1 MQSPRKIG
9 AEESFRVMKI
19 KGGYLASIG
28 AALAGATLAFSP
40 AMGAAT
46 DLLALRSSKPVS
58 LGSLGSIGSFTPA
71 TKDPRLSAAYASAVM
86 NGGHRTFRFTPTS
99 GSMSGRRSITVL
111 VRAGDDVPV
120 RTERTLPT
128 VGITPVA
135 FNLNVSGGWRKFALP
150 DSVGR
155 KALDPI
161 PVETSS
167 AARNFSLDQTKKKQ
181 RFSTN
186 LLIENKAE
194 AGTGAATIEAD
205 KGYSVDVGSSYS
217 LSRNLNVTAGMR
229 YNGRVS
235 RLSPLTDERQDA
247 QALYLGTIFK
257 F

>member
-1 MQSPRKIG
+1 
-9 AEESFRVMKI
+9 MKI
-19 KGGYLASIG
+19 QGGYLASIG
-28 AALAGATLAFSP
+28 AALASATLAFSP

-71 TKDPRLSAAYASAVM
+71 TTDPRLSAAYASAVM
-86 NGGHRTFRFTPTS
+86 SGNRRTFRFTPTS

-111 VRAGDDVPV
+111 VRAGGDELPV

-135 FNLNVSGGWRKFALP
+135 FNLNVARGWRKFALP

-161 PVETSS
+161 PLETPS
-167 AARNFSLDQTKKKQ
+167 AVRNFSLDQSKKKQ
-181 RFSTN
+181 RFSTSV
-186 LLIENKAE
+186 LVENKDE
-194 AGTGAATIEAD
+194 LGTGTAAID
-205 KGYSVDVGSSYS
+205 NGKSYSVDVGSSYS

-235 RLSPLTDERQDA
+235 RLAPVTDDRKDA
-247 QALYLGTIFK
+247 QALYLGTVFK

>member
-1 MQSPRKIG
+1 MVS
-9 AEESFRVMKI
+9 
-19 KGGYLASIG
+19 KGGYLGWMG
-28 AALAGATLAFSP
+28 AAVAGVTIALSP
-40 AMGAAT
+40 AMGAAS
-46 DLLALRSSKPVS
+46 DLIAARNLNPVS

-86 NGGHRTFRFTPTS
+86 NGSGKSFRFTPSS

-111 VRAGDDVPV
+111 VRADDGLPV
-120 RTERTLPT
+120 RTDRTLPS

-135 FNLNVSGGWRKFALP
+135 FNLNVSRGWRKFALP

-161 PVETSS
+161 PMETPS
-167 AARNFSLDQTKKKQ
+167 AARNFSLDQGKKKQ

-186 LLIENKAE
+186 VLIDDKNEVGTTAVTLGAE
-194 AGTGAATIEAD
+194 
-205 KGYSVDVGSSYS
+205 KNYSVDVGSSYS
-217 LSRNLNVTAGMR
+217 LSRNVNVTAGVR
-229 YNGRVS
+229 YNGRAN
-235 RLSPLTDERQDA
+235 RLAPVTDDRQDA